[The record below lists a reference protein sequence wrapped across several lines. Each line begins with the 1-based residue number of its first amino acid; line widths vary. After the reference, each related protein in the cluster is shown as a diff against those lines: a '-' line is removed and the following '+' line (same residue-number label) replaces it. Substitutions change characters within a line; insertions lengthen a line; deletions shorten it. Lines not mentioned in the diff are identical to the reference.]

1 MNIEENPIDNPFTI
15 RKRINNELS
24 EIVPKLWPEETHR
37 TLKELIIQAGQEKK
51 LTLANA
57 KKLWKSDPI
66 TETIKSTPN
75 NGNTLF
81 ESYIMATLYNS
92 KIKINQDVN
101 LGYNFSCLALYHLGK
116 LAWQLDIIENHER
129 YQKLSA
135 SGGKAKSQGT
145 ELINQK
151 IIQLLNTPPQDG
163 WTTKTS
169 TADLLEKDVDKF
181 ILETNLGKHIYN
193 TRDFIERALHSN
205 TGIKDAFN
213 KNKKTRDTKK

>member
-37 TLKELIIQAGQEKK
+37 TLKELIIQADQGKK

-57 KKLWKSDPI
+57 KKLWKSNPI
-66 TETIKSTPN
+66 TEEIKSTPS

-101 LGYNFSCLALYHLGK
+101 LGYNFSCLALYYLGK
-116 LAWQLDIIENHER
+116 LAWQLDIIESHER

-135 SGGKAKSQGT
+135 SGGKAKRQGI

-151 IIQLLNTPPQDG
+151 IIQLLNTPPQNG

-181 ILETNLGKHIYN
+181 ILETHLGKHIYN

-205 TGIKDAFN
+205 IEIKDTFN
-213 KNKKTRDTKK
+213 KNKKTRDAKK

>member
-1 MNIEENPIDNPFTI
+1 MNIEENPIDTPFTI